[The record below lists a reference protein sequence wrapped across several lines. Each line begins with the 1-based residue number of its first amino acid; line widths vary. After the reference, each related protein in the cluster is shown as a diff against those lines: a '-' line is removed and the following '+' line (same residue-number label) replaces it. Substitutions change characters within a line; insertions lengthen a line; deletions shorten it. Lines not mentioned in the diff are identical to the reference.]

1 MRTSPRS
8 RTVSRTF
15 AGLSVLA
22 LGASTLASTVMAPS
36 AVAAPASQDSST
48 YVGKVEVVKGRAAD
62 EKMLKGTA
70 FIDRDRDSR
79 QDRNEKGL
87 AGVRVSNGRDVV
99 VTDRQGRYSL
109 AVDGNTT
116 VFVTQPRGYR
126 VPVDADNVAQFFYN
140 HVPAGSPA
148 LMFGGIKATG
158 ATPKAVNF
166 PVVASKLT
174 QTSEQHCL
182 IGGDIQT
189 YKDKEV
195 TYAANGAFKDLSHR
209 TDYAGC
215 GALFIGDIVGD
226 NPALY
231 PRTRELTSM
240 INGPARFLPGNHD
253 LDFDAK
259 QREHRFDSFRNQ
271 FGPTYHSYDAG
282 KVHVISLDTVD
293 YPVAGKSYNGML
305 GQEQME
311 WLANDLARTPKD
323 RLVVV
328 AGHIPLLTFADE
340 GSEQHQIDE
349 VAQVYKLLKG
359 RKAIHVSGHT
369 HSIENMRKGDAMQGW
384 EKLFGISGLP
394 FTHLTSGAISG
405 DWFSGRMLEGGYP
418 VAVQRDGGL
427 PGVVTLDIKGTEVK
441 ERFTVRGDDG
451 SKQMTLGL
459 NTPAYRQ
466 WFTANLSNKGK
477 APQFADLLVVKQG
490 ELASTWLTTNFYMG
504 STGSTVKVSFDGARA
519 RTADRTQ
526 KMEGEGQYVGA
537 DFSDPTAVQEQLV
550 NGGSIADRTMHLWRS
565 SVPTDLKPGKHT
577 AKVTAT
583 DVHGRRFTETITFEV
598 KA

>member
-1 MRTSPRS
+1 MNHSRS
-8 RTVSRTF
+8 RNLSIGLT
-15 AGLSVLA
+15 GLSALA
-22 LGASTLASTVMAPS
+22 LGATLLAP
-36 AVAAPASQDSST
+36 AAQAAPAAKDGAT
-48 YVGKVEVVKGRAAD
+48 YVGKVQVVKGRAAD
-62 EKMLKGTA
+62 PKKLTGTVFVDA
-70 FIDRDRDSR
+70 DRDSR

-116 VFVTQPRGYR
+116 VFITQPRGYQ
-126 VPVDADNVAQFFYN
+126 VPVDADNVAQFYYN
-140 HVPAGSPA
+140 HLPAGSPA
-148 LMFGGIKATG
+148 LKYGGIKPTG
-158 ATPKAVNF
+158 ETPKAVNF
-166 PVVASKLT
+166 PLSASKLT
-174 QTSEQHCL
+174 HTTDQHCL

-195 TYAANGAFKDLSHR
+195 TYAANGAFKDLSRR

-226 NPALY
+226 DPSLY

-240 INGPARFLPGNHD
+240 LNGPARFLPGNHD

-293 YPVAGKSYNGML
+293 YPVVGRSYNGML
-305 GQEQME
+305 GAEQME

-323 RLVVV
+323 RLVVI

-340 GSEQHQIDE
+340 GSQQHQIDE

-384 EKLFGISGLP
+384 EKLFGVTGLP

-405 DWFSGRMLEGGYP
+405 DWFSGQMTDKGYP

-427 PGVVTLDIKGTEVK
+427 PGVVTLDVKGTSVT
-441 ERFTVRGDDG
+441 ERFTVRGEDED
-451 SKQMTLGL
+451 KQMTLGL
-459 NTPAYRQ
+459 NTPAYRD
-466 WFTANLSNKGK
+466 WFVRSMPAAGK
-477 APQFADLLVVKQG
+477 PKPGNAEALADPLVVKQAD
-490 ELASTWLTTNFYMG
+490 LASTWLTTNFFMG
-504 STGSTVKVSFDGARA
+504 STGSTVKVSFDGGRA

-537 DFSDPTAVQEQLV
+537 AYSDPTAAQQQLV
-550 NGGSIADRTMHLWRS
+550 HGGSVADRSMHLWRS
-565 SVPTDLKPGKHT
+565 SLPTDLAPGRHT
-577 AKVTAT
+577 ARVTAT
-583 DVHGRRFTETITFEV
+583 DVHGRSFTETISFEV